1 MILEFDAQFD
11 EIEKNKIWVYDV
23 GLVNKCRDSVFCL
36 VVLNSK
42 SHCGYFNNIK
52 FY

>member
-23 GLVNKCRDSVFCL
+23 CLVNKCRDSVFCL
-36 VVLNSK
+36 VALNSK